1 MKVIDA
7 TDSIAGRLASTVAK
21 IAMEGEQVVIINAE
35 KAVVSGSKKEVE
47 RIYLEKIHRGSR
59 YHGPYQPKMPDR
71 LLRRII
77 RGMLPY
83 KKETGLKALRRIKVF
98 AGEPDDYKG
107 KAEKLVSTQRTN
119 KVKKFMT
126 ISDIVKRIGGKL

>member
-1 MKVIDA
+1 MRIIDA
-7 TDSIAGRLASTVAK
+7 ADSIAGRLSSTVAK
-21 IAMEGEQVVIINAE
+21 MAVDGEQIVIINAE
-35 KAVVSGSKKEVE
+35 KAVISGSKKEVE

-83 KKETGLKALRRIKVF
+83 KKEAGLKALRRIKIF
-98 AGEPDDYKG
+98 AGTPDEYKD
-107 KAEKLVSTQRTN
+107 KAEKLSNTQRTS
-119 KVKKFMT
+119 KVKKFVMLG
-126 ISDIVKRIGGKL
+126 DVVKRIGGKL